1 MKMGKLSEVAVAAA
15 LTAALVPAAWAAEHA
30 MSADV
35 VVIGAG
41 GAGMAASVKAAEN
54 GAKVVLLEKN
64 PFIGGGAAFAEGLY
78 GIQTEWQRSKNYGL
92 SAAESS
98 KYVQRFHHFK
108 ADGKMNRIFMDESA
122 KSLEWLAKHDIT
134 FEAIQVS
141 PAETMTWHVI
151 GKYKDTNHG
160 AAYIAALKDHADKLG
175 VKTMMATPAKSLIMK
190 NGKVAG
196 VKAEDSDGETY
207 TITSS
212 QVIIATGGYGD
223 SREMIQS
230 ELRQNP
236 DHVKASVP
244 LNKTGD
250 GIQMAWSVGADRTPT
265 TAVLHPGTEGKGIK
279 FLSNLYVMSW
289 QPFNMWV
296 NSRGERFAPET
307 LTFEFSLAGNA
318 IESQYQNYGWAIFDE
333 AAINYVKDKGI
344 DVGVGVL
351 IPTKTKL
358 TELQKELDA
367 AIKMGSESVKKAS
380 SIKALAKQIGVP
392 ADELAKTYAQYNQ
405 AAKVHYDDEFF
416 KEGQWLRPI
425 EKGTLYAVRIQ
436 PYFFCTLGGIRVDRS
451 MHVLDKNDKVIPGLY
466 AAGVDAGANLY
477 GDTYTTWTSGHAF
490 GFAAWSGQKAAESAL
505 KALKK

>member
-1 MKMGKLSEVAVAAA
+1 MKSVK
-15 LTAALVPAAWAAEHA
+15 LTAVTAAVIATAMLPGAWAAEHA
-30 MSADV
+30 MNADV

-64 PFIGGGAAFAEGLY
+64 AFIGGGAAFAEGLY
-78 GIQTEWQRSKNYGL
+78 GIETEWQRSKNYGL
-92 SAAESS
+92 SSAESS

-108 ADGKMNRIFMDESA
+108 ADGKLNRLFMDESA

-175 VKTMMATPAKSLIMK
+175 VKTMVGTPAKSLIMK

-196 VKAEDSDGETY
+196 VKAEDGDGETY
-207 TITSS
+207 TITTS
-212 QVIIATGGYGD
+212 QVILATGGFGD
-223 SREMIQS
+223 NRDMIRS
-230 ELRQNP
+230 ELHQDP

-250 GIQMAWSVGADRTPT
+250 GIQMAWAAGADRTPM

-296 NSRGERFAPET
+296 NNRGERFAPET

-318 IESQYQNYGWAIFDE
+318 IESQYQNYGWAIFDD
-333 AAINYVKDKGI
+333 AAIDYVNTKGV

-351 IPTKTKL
+351 IPTKTQL
-358 TELQKELDA
+358 TNLKKELDEA
-367 AIKMGSESVKKAS
+367 VKMGSDSVKTAS
-380 SIKALAKQIGVP
+380 SVKALAKKIGVP
-392 ADELAKTYAQYNQ
+392 ADALAATYADYNK
-405 AAKVHYDDEFF
+405 AARVHYDGDFF
-416 KEGQWLRPI
+416 KEAQWLRPI
-425 EKGTLYAVRIQ
+425 DKGNLYAVRVQ
-436 PYFFCTLGGIRVDRS
+436 PYFFCTLGGVRVDRG
-451 MHVLDKNDKVIPGLY
+451 MHVLDKNDKPIPGLY
-466 AAGVDAGANLY
+466 AAGVDAGGLWS
-477 GDTYTTWTSGHAF
+477 DTYTTWTSGHAF
-490 GFAAWSGQKAAESAL
+490 GFAAWSGQKAAENAV